1 MRKIISVFFASIFF
15 FLLATPTIAQSNL
28 PIEQIHDYVV
38 SIEIQKDG
46 NIQLA
51 EKIVYDFGNLQ
62 RHGIIRKI
70 PFIKINKEGKRFR
83 MNIDVISVSDELG
96 NNYNY
101 KTTNLVDREIE
112 IKVGD
117 ADKTITGV
125 HTYVITYTVSG
136 AITYFS
142 DHDELYWN
150 VTGNEWDVPM
160 ESSSAVISLPSEN
173 KSALMTNTICYTG
186 HSGSTLQDCTKEVN
200 GNTVTFKTDR
210 DLNRGEG
217 LTVVVGFP
225 KNIVAVL
232 EPREVI
238 NFFDTPFGKFVAALI
253 IIIAAIVGI
262 FWYILYPI
270 WLPLK
275 WYMHGRDPSGMIGEA
290 RSWFDPPKTK
300 DGRMLTPAETGTL
313 IDEIA
318 GPHEISA
325 LIIDLARRGYM
336 KIVEKKKNDFEF
348 VKMREFATDS
358 TLQEFE
364 KIFLTE
370 LFTTKKTV
378 RLKDTKLYGVV
389 TTIQDLIYEN
399 LVKEGF
405 FPQNPD
411 KVRKYYFIIAG
422 LAAFTLNFFLLIV
435 SAIFGRIMPK
445 KTLEGVGAANI
456 TRSLKN
462 FLVSQE
468 RQLEF
473 QAKNQM
479 FFEKLLPYA
488 VAFGVEKIW
497 AQRFEDIDMKQ
508 PDWYE
513 GTTHGAFNSVVFT
526 NSLRSSFNSFTTAA
540 TPTTSSSGFS
550 SGFSGGSSGGGGG
563 GGGGGSW

>member
-1 MRKIISVFFASIFF
+1 MRRLIVI
-15 FLLATPTIAQSNL
+15 LL
-28 PIEQIHDYVV
+28 PILLYLSLALPIRGHLEVFTEHIAEFENAID
-38 SIEIQKDG
+38 IQKDG
-46 NIQLA
+46 SISVS
-51 EKIVYDFGNLQ
+51 EKIIYDFTNLEK
-62 RHGIIRKI
+62 HGIIRKI
-70 PFIKINKEGKRFR
+70 PYIKTNKEGKRFR
-83 MNIDVISVSDELG
+83 MDMNVLSVKDELG
-96 NNYNY
+96 NNYTY
-101 KTTNLVDREIE
+101 KTTNLDDRELE
-112 IKVGD
+112 IKIGD

-136 AITYFS
+136 ALTYFS

-150 VTGNEWDVPM
+150 VTGNEWTVPI
-160 ESSSAVISLPSEN
+160 ELASSKVTLPAVDGSSV
-173 KSALMTNTICYTG
+173 TNAICYTG
-186 HSGSTLQDCTKEVN
+186 ASVATEQNCTPEFSGNSVGVKN
-200 GNTVTFKTDR
+200 NSI
-210 DLNRGEG
+210 LNSGEG

-225 KNIVAVL
+225 KNVVSVL
-232 EPREVI
+232 EPKEVI
-238 NFFDTPFGKFVAALI
+238 NFFDTPFGKVVLGLI
-253 IIIAAIVGI
+253 IFIASIVGI
-262 FWYILYPI
+262 FWYIIYPI

-275 WYMHGRDPSGMIGEA
+275 WYMHGLDPIGMIGEA
-290 RSWFDPPKTK
+290 RAWFEPPKTK
-300 DGRMLTPAETGTL
+300 SGRPLTPAETGTL

-318 GPHEISA
+318 GPREISS
-325 LIIDLARRGYM
+325 LIVDLASRGYM

-348 VKMREFATDS
+348 VKTQEFAGDP

-364 KIFLTE
+364 KVFLTE

-378 RLKDTKLYGVV
+378 RLKDTKLYSVV
-389 TTIQDLIYEN
+389 TTVQDLIYAN
-399 LVKEGF
+399 LVKEGY
-405 FPQNPD
+405 FPRNPD